1 MCWKYISDNNKQQSM
16 ALYIKLPDNGLVE
29 TVVNATTNEWD
40 HSNEGF
46 CQNSSASCHSAWSKC
61 HTSKTGEGDEYM
73 LGCQSFMM
81 RLRLI
86 WSYYYCLASCFS
98 VLYVGIYVWQ
108 NCIYTCTNHRMHS
121 TICWL
126 HGYQPA
132 LLTIHLLMSRAS
144 LQSPTSKKLKSSWRR
159 QERRFK
165 RANTWGRP
173 GVFLMTQVKCELWSV
188 NIGNMMQPQLQV

>member
-1 MCWKYISDNNKQQSM
+1 M
-16 ALYIKLPDNGLVE
+16 ALYIKLPDKGLVE

-40 HSNEGF
+40 HSDEGF
-46 CQNSSASCHSAWSKC
+46 CQNSSASCHSARSKC

-108 NCIYTCTNHRMHS
+108 NCIYVHMYNHRIHS

-132 LLTIHLLMSRAS
+132 LLTTSANE
-144 LQSPTSKKLKSSWRR
+144 QSVPSESYV
-159 QERRFK
+159 QE
-165 RANTWGRP
+165 
-173 GVFLMTQVKCELWSV
+173 VKEQLEETRKEHEIQESQHQRKTRSV
-188 NIGNMMQPQLQV
+188 SDGTGKIWTTCGQSCNNGNMMQPQLQV